1 VIDAI
6 LEALKIHGPIGAVF
20 LAVGFIGR
28 EHFRVDRQRNRQ
40 LLNRIESVEA
50 AQKHDL
56 ERVFDRIEEVSS
68 QIQTNQNVLLS
79 ALAPRQR
86 D

>member
-1 VIDAI
+1 MWDAM

-20 LAVGFIGR
+20 LAIGYVGR
-28 EHFRVDRQRNRQ
+28 EHLKRDDKVRRALSQR
-40 LLNRIESVEA
+40 LDAVEA
-50 AQKHDL
+50 AHKHDL

-79 ALAPRQR
+79 ALAQR
-86 D
+86 SE